1 MKKLIALGAV
11 TTLVGIGLAASL
23 IVGNP
28 FRGDGS
34 GTAVNHEGHI
44 DSDHWICVM
53 DPDVLSD
60 EPGTCPVCGM
70 DLVRKAERAPAAESP
85 SAPDA
90 GAVPD
95 ARE

>member
-1 MKKLIALGAV
+1 MKKLIVLGAA
-11 TTLVGIGLAASL
+11 TTLVGIGFAASW

-34 GTAVNHEGHI
+34 GAAVNHEGHV

-53 DPDVLSD
+53 DPEVLSD

-70 DLVRKAERAPAAESP
+70 DLVRKTEGSPPAESP
-85 SAPDA
+85 SMPDT
-90 GAVPD
+90 GPVPG